1 MQTKEIFSIEGIV
14 AKYTTHVS
22 AKNRL
27 IFSEDYPLA
36 ENELESASGEEQLI
50 SKLWYEHSHITE
62 IPEEY
67 KPIEVYIRF
76 FKDKIL
82 SEDEWNFLLENYGAT
97 IEYLFSIRE
106 KWNIQPVEV
115 FSITCDLQEL
125 IAKTTRP
132 DAGSKVFI
140 PFVGYGDFAMMF
152 PGCEVSGFT
161 LDARSACFVN
171 IRMQAAGIKGHIN
184 SKPSPENIENFLPE
198 EKQDLIC
205 CDIDS
210 EWLEYKGQFSLL
222 KEIKNYL
229 TDNGSMVVLTSA
241 AVLTSSRKE
250 AVEGRNFLVE
260 SCALDAIVQLPHTSK
275 KTNIDKFLIYATN
288 RVRKEKFSMVML
300 DASFAIR
307 QVGFERNFSRID
319 VKRIMEVLDA
329 AINPDAAH
337 TEASEDSNKVMR
349 TIPYVALD
357 LDILLPGYYL
367 SQPVDKKGLVP
378 LTELVSVIRPTK
390 EHLQKVL
397 AFDPKGLTDKFADAK
412 IVLQNAESL
421 DAGQNRTSKLVKS
434 IPAVPCVFL
443 LVFGRSVK
451 VGYSRTN
458 DPQASIRTYSLF
470 SCLQPKEGYSL
481 EYISALLL
489 SEPVRKQLLNIAS
502 GSTAAHFNE
511 HLLCKVLVPMH
522 DKEQQLMLVNETAM
536 ASLSEREKQ
545 LMAEREQYERN
556 IRLRKHAL
564 TQSLSSFGSMFNT
577 LNNYRKRQG
586 GFLTDTDIVSQV
598 RDTTVAD
605 VFEYLDSRLNTIQ
618 TKLAAIADV
627 DIDYGE
633 PKHIDPQAFIKSYTA
648 KHVAEWTNFVPK
660 VSWSPQDTNLAT
672 EDIISP
678 YDGEVILKKGEP
690 ITTLV
695 FPEAALEHVFNNI
708 VSNAMAHGFKDAT
721 RSNYKL
727 RFAWFTEGTSVVI
740 QIENN
745 GEPIPADVNVDDIL
759 SYGFSTR
766 LNEDGHNGIGGSE
779 IASIM
784 KMYDG
789 KVSVE
794 ALSDEEF
801 TVRYTLTFEE
811 SNIVASL

>member
-82 SEDEWNFLLENYGAT
+82 SENEWNFLLENYGAT

-161 LDARSACFVN
+161 LDECSACFVN
-171 IRMQAAGIKGHIN
+171 IRLHAAGINGHIN
-184 SKPSPENIENFLPE
+184 SKPTPDTIEDYLPV
-198 EKQDLIC
+198 EKQDLIF

-210 EWLEYKGQFSLL
+210 EWLEYKDQFSLL
-222 KEIKNYL
+222 KEIKNCL
-229 TDNGSMVVLTSA
+229 TNNGSMVILTSA
-241 AVLTSSRKE
+241 AVLTSNRKE
-250 AVEGRNFLVE
+250 AVEGRNFLVK
-260 SCALDAIVQLPHTSK
+260 SCALDAIIQLPHTSK

-288 RVRKEKFSMVML
+288 RVVKEKFSMVML
-300 DASFAIR
+300 DASFAVR
-307 QVGFERNFSRID
+307 QVGFNRSFSRID

-329 AINPDAAH
+329 AINPDAAY
-337 TEASEDSNKVMR
+337 TEASEDSNQVMR
-349 TIPYVALD
+349 VIPYVALD

-367 SQPVDKKGLVP
+367 CQPQNQEILVP
-378 LTELVSVIRPTK
+378 LTEIVSVIQPIK
-390 EHLQKVL
+390 EAKQIGLM
-397 AFDPKGLTDKFADAK
+397 FEPKKLTDKFTDAR
-412 IVLQNAESL
+412 IALQKANALTAE
-421 DAGQNRTSKLVKS
+421 QERRPQLVKN

-443 LVFGRSVK
+443 LVFGGAVK
-451 VGYSRTN
+451 VGYSDTN
-458 DPQASIRTYSLF
+458 DSNASIRTFSLF
-470 SCLQPKEGYSL
+470 SCLQPKDGFSI
-481 EYISALLL
+481 EYIAALLL
-489 SEPVRKQLLNIAS
+489 SETVKKQLLNIAP
-502 GSTAAHFNE
+502 GSTAIRFNE
-511 HLLCKVLVPMH
+511 HLLCKVFVPKH
-522 DKEQQLMLVNETAM
+522 DKEQQLTLVNETAM
-536 ASLSEREKQ
+536 ASLSEQEKQ
-545 LMAEREQYERN
+545 LIAEREQYERN

-605 VFEYLDSRLNTIQ
+605 VFEYLDSRLKTIQ

-633 PKHIDPQAFIKSYTA
+633 PKHIDPQAFIKSYIA

-660 VSWSPQDTNLAT
+660 SPQDTNLAT

-745 GEPIPADVNVDDIL
+745 GEPIPADVNVNDIL

-794 ALSDEEF
+794 ALSNEEF
-801 TVRYTLTFEE
+801 TVRYTLTFEK
-811 SNIVASL
+811 SNIVASF